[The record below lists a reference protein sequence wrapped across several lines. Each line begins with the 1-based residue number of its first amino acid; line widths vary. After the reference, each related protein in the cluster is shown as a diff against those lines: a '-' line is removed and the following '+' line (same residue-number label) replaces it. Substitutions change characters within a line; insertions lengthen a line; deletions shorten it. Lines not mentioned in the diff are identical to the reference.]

1 MPILKN
7 KKPMFDIIPTVKR
20 EEFKIEAKP
29 NQPEAESNL
38 EDLVDQILEDDL
50 GVEARRD
57 VEATLN
63 DWKEGLTNLGD
74 IGIQLVSSSKIS
86 KPRYKPILNKYQ
98 AQNIKYDREIKQA
111 IDKIR
116 EPISPRVVRSIS
128 SYKPVLGNLTLQSKS
143 RPVML
148 RPVVSNNEAK
158 ARIIE
163 EEVIAFYKN
172 EPIVKTAQPLNFAE
186 PIKKRRIK
194 LWFISFIVVGVSI
207 YGFTLKNELL
217 DGGSLAFNSLEEAGE
232 SFKNF
237 NFAKAADGFDNAYQ
251 DFSKVSQ
258 TMNFIGAGLAG
269 IFSELPGFDT
279 LTAGG
284 ADKIVAA
291 KNLIEAGK
299 LIAQAGQAMAEAVDS
314 LSQTGLILNPAD
326 AGRIKPL
333 KIVNSLKNALL
344 LSEKNLQKAK
354 ALISNIDAS
363 ILPDD
368 KEQKFN
374 DFKDKVPLLEEYL
387 GHAIQY
393 ADFLEGIIGID
404 EPKKY
409 LLLFEN
415 SSELRPTGGFP
426 GTYGVVSFSSGG
438 LSDFFVNDVY
448 NLDGQLKENI
458 IPPKQLQHITP
469 TWGMRD
475 SAWFADFPTS
485 AEKAMSFFVEEAGYK
500 VDGVIVINPDIVS
513 NILKIV
519 GPVEMPEYGLN
530 LTADNFLE
538 SIQEEVEYGDNRIQ
552 PKKVVL
558 DFGPRFLEKL
568 YSANSEKWTNIFNVL
583 MTGLEEK
590 DILLYFSKEELENFT
605 INEGFGGEIKDP
617 STSSGQ
623 ASDYLMINLSNIK
636 GSKTDAVTD
645 SSIEVDNRFEDG
657 QVIHKVTITRNHK
670 GGDHEHGFYNRQNPA
685 YVRVL
690 ISENGEF
697 LSISGNDTTNFKPLM
712 NYSLQGDFEKDRDLT
727 IFESSFHS
735 EDLPNMQGGFSKID
749 RFDESGKEGLGFW
762 MITEPGETK
771 TVEFEYSVPF
781 DEDDYSFYFQKQP
794 GLDWKNLVYKV
805 TEPGYFDIKEITPT
819 MNKIGETYVFDE
831 ILKKDFSAKIK
842 FK

>member
-1 MPILKN
+1 ML
-7 KKPMFDIIPTVKR
+7 DIIPAVKR
-20 EEFKIEAKP
+20 EEFVAQPTKGIFAKMP
-29 NQPEAESNL
+29 FVGV
-38 EDLVDQILEDDL
+38 EDLVAKIIEEDL
-50 GVEARRD
+50 GAEVRRD

-63 DWKEGLTNLGD
+63 NREPVDFSD
-74 IGIQLVSSSKIS
+74 IGIRLVSSSKIS

-98 AQNIKYDREIKQA
+98 AQNIKYDREINKA

-116 EPISPRVVRSIS
+116 EPISPRVVRAIS
-128 SYKPVLGNLTLQSKS
+128 SYKLIPSAMS
-143 RPVML
+143 RPVVL
-148 RPVVSNNEAK
+148 PVISKNEAK

-172 EPIVKTAQPLNFAE
+172 EPIVKTDQPLNFAS
-186 PIKKRRIK
+186 PIKKSRIRF
-194 LWFISFIVVGVSI
+194 WFIGFIVIGVSI
-207 YGFTLKNELL
+207 YSFTLKNELL
-217 DGGSLAFNSLEEAGE
+217 KDGSLAFSSLEEAGE

-258 TMNFIGAGLAG
+258 TMNFMGASLAG

-291 KNLIEAGK
+291 KNLVEAGK
-299 LIAQAGQAMAEAVDS
+299 LIAQSGQAMAEAVDS

-326 AGRIKPL
+326 KNRIKPL

-344 LSEKNLQKAK
+344 LSAKNLQKAK
-354 ALISNIDAS
+354 ALISDIDGS
-363 ILPDD
+363 ILPED
-368 KEQKFN
+368 KRQKFN

-387 GHAIQY
+387 DHAIQY
-393 ADFLEGIIGID
+393 TNFLEGIIGID

-426 GTYGVVSFSSGG
+426 GTYGVVSFSGGG
-438 LSDFFVNDVY
+438 LADFFVNDVY

-485 AEKAMSFFVEEAGYK
+485 AEKAMFFFVEEAGYK

-519 GPVEMPEYGLN
+519 GPIEMPEYGLN

-568 YSANSEKWTNIFNVL
+568 YSADSEKWTSIFNVL

-605 INEGFGGEIKDP
+605 INEGFGGEIKKTDD
-617 STSSGQ
+617 
-623 ASDYLMINLSNIK
+623 DYLMINLSNIK

-645 SSIEVDNRFEDG
+645 SSIEVDNRFENG

-690 ISENGEF
+690 ISQNGEF
-697 LSISGNDTTNFKPLM
+697 LSIYGNDATNFKPLM

-735 EDLPNMQGGFSKID
+735 EDLLNTQGGFSKID

-781 DEDDYSFYFQKQP
+781 DGDDYSFYFQKQP
-794 GLDWKNLVYKV
+794 GLDWKNLVYQV
-805 TEPGYFDIKEITPT
+805 HEPDRSNIKEMTPT

-831 ILKKDFSAKIK
+831 VLKTDFSAKIK
-842 FK
+842 FR